1 MPTWQVGLLVF
12 LAFDVLV
19 VLVIINHVKKKKKQ
33 GKPPGS

>member
-19 VLVIINHVKKKKKQ
+19 VLVIINHVKKKKQ